1 METAAVKGGT
11 LMNRKT
17 IRISEKRQLTIPQK
31 FFEALGFSTEA
42 ECILR
47 GNEIVLRPVR
57 EQNGSEFA
65 EQILADLIAQ
75 GFSGNQLL
83 AEFKKAQKKVRPA
96 VEAMLTQAEQ
106 AARGEGESYS
116 YQDIFEAEEE

>member
-1 METAAVKGGT
+1 METAVKGGSP
-11 LMNRKT
+11 MNRKT

-47 GNEIVLRPVR
+47 GNEIVLRPVK
-57 EQNGSEFA
+57 EQGGGEFA

-75 GFSGNQLL
+75 GFSGDQLL
-83 AEFKKAQKKVRPA
+83 TEFKKMQKKVRPA

-106 AARGEGESYS
+106 AARGESESSS
-116 YQDIFEAEEE
+116 YEDVFGTEEE